1 MAINKVVNKST
12 KSHGAMRNVLEY
24 VLRDEKIKQ
33 GYVEITGPYPGE
45 TINYDEV
52 YQSWLAEK
60 RLWDKDSGRMYTHN
74 IISFHKDEQVA
85 PEQVLEIGTKFAERF
100 FPYHQ
105 YVIGVHQDKDHL
117 HCHIVTNSV
126 SYVDGRKLHQ
136 TRRDLEQQKEFTNS
150 LCLERGLTIAE
161 KGHHFDGS
169 VIEQGEITA
178 WSKDKYNLLINDAKK
193 SFVAECAI
201 SILEVVPQSTTR
213 EEFISGME
221 ERGWSVRWEDS
232 RKHIVFQNEDGKK
245 VRDSNI
251 EKTFAGMEVNKEALL
266 NEFTRQNELRIAK
279 LKADRDRELAEAEL
293 KRYYAELESAAAGL
307 YTAKAIRD
315 DSKAITRDTG
325 AFQHDTGYAVPDGSD
340 HPGTGS
346 AEEAGETIGYRGDTE
361 SFIRELD
368 SQEEASGEKRDYRI
382 SERQDREAEQRRL
395 GLEGERTPK
404 TEQQRTA
411 KERAGRQKRSSRHSF
426 SR

>member
-24 VLRDEKIKQ
+24 VLRDEKVKE
-33 GYVEITGPYPGE
+33 GYVGIAGPYSGE

-52 YQSWLAEK
+52 YQTWLAEK

-74 IISFHKDEQVA
+74 IISFHKDEQVG
-85 PEQVLEIGTKFAERF
+85 PEQVLEIGKEFAEKF
-100 FPYHQ
+100 FSGYQ

-126 SYVDGRKLHQ
+126 SYLDGMKLHQ
-136 TRRDLEQQKEFTNS
+136 TKRDLEHQKEFTNN

-178 WSKDKYNLLINDAKK
+178 WSKDKYNLLLNDTKK

-201 SILEVVPQSTTR
+201 AIMEVVPQSASR

-221 ERGWSVRWEDS
+221 ERGWSVQWEDS
-232 RKHIVFQNEDGKK
+232 RKHIVFQNGDGKK
-245 VRDSNI
+245 VRDTNI

-266 NEFTRQNELRIAK
+266 NEFTRQNELRLAR
-279 LKADRDRELAEAEL
+279 LKADRDRKRAEAEL
-293 KRYYAELESAAAGL
+293 KQYYAELESAATGL
-307 YTAKAIRD
+307 DTAKAVRD
-315 DSKAITRDTG
+315 DTAVTG
-325 AFQHDTGYAVPDGSD
+325 GTELHHDGTGYS
-340 HPGTGS
+340 
-346 AEEAGETIGYRGDTE
+346 EEERETAGYGEDTD
-361 SFIRELD
+361 SLIREVEADIND
-368 SQEEASGEKRDYRI
+368 SRSQSRTVIRTENQSVADNEQSVTRAA
-382 SERQDREAEQRRL
+382 ERRLEEQRRA
-395 GLEGERTPK
+395 LE
-404 TEQQRTA
+404 Q
-411 KERAGRQKRSSRHSF
+411 ERARKAYRRSHHYSGPSL
-426 SR
+426 